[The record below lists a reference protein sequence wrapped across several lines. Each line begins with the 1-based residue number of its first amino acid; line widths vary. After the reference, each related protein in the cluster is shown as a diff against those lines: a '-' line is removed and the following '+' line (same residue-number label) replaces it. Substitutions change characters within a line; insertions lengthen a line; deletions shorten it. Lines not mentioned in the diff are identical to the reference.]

1 MTYTY
6 DSCKRFPI
14 EYLQNSICD
23 EICSFDLDDVTK
35 YSFKI
40 IPNSIYI
47 EKQSIKES
55 FDQDVYFIMI
65 VDERLQTLN
74 KNAAFPCTIN
84 RAYNFQQVG
93 KHKSKDLYPGIT

>member
-6 DSCKRFPI
+6 DSYKRFPI

-47 EKQSIKES
+47 EK
-55 FDQDVYFIMI
+55 
-65 VDERLQTLN
+65 
-74 KNAAFPCTIN
+74 
-84 RAYNFQQVG
+84 
-93 KHKSKDLYPGIT
+93 

>member
-1 MTYTY
+1 MLKHILLSKILPKYYMTYTY

-47 EKQSIKES
+47 EK
-55 FDQDVYFIMI
+55 
-65 VDERLQTLN
+65 
-74 KNAAFPCTIN
+74 
-84 RAYNFQQVG
+84 
-93 KHKSKDLYPGIT
+93 